1 MTTLEQIEM
10 VEAWAWLHAGGGL
23 PGWDDTEEVG
33 VRGHQRME
41 LLFFKF
47 LRFRYTHVQRQ
58 WYTYALWAAE
68 RYAGRVDRD
77 LVEYVK
83 NEVAKKFTRTP
94 TSENPLQPGKVDEV
108 LRNLPPFEPP
118 FDEARLLTKTIHAIM
133 RDDWTLAAQWK
144 SEGMSLGPA
153 YLREFRP
160 DISRSTITNR
170 IAQAKENNDD

>member
-33 VRGHQRME
+33 LRGRQRME

-47 LRFRYTHVQRQ
+47 LRFRYTHVDRQ
-58 WYTYALWAAE
+58 WYIYALWAAE
-68 RYAGRVDRD
+68 QYAGGHPENR
-77 LVEYVK
+77 VEYAK

-118 FDEARLLTKTIHAIM
+118 FDEARLLTKTIHACM
-133 RDDWTLAAQWK
+133 RDDWSLAARWK
-144 SEGMSLGPA
+144 AEGLPLGP
-153 YLREFRP
+153 
-160 DISRSTITNR
+160 RSIRQFLPEMSNYMINKK
-170 IAQAKENNDD
+170 IAEAEESNDD